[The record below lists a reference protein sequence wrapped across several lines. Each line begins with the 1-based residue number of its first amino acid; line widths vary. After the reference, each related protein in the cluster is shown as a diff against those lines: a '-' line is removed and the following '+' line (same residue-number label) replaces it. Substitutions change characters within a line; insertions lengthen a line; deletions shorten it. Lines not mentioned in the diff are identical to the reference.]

1 MKGQVDITTGKKLHP
16 AGRKKKVVKKVV
28 EEKPKEKKVEE
39 KLKEEVEENKVA
51 LKPSYRVS
59 KLNIK

>member
-1 MKGQVDITTGKKLHP
+1 MYDKP
-16 AGRKKKVVKKVV
+16 KKKRGRPKKVV
-28 EEKPKEKKVEE
+28 EEKPKEEKVEE
-39 KLKEEVEENKVA
+39 KPKEEVEENKVA

>member
-1 MKGQVDITTGKKLHP
+1 MADKEKIEEE
-16 AGRKKKVVKKVV
+16 VVKEVV
-28 EEKPKEKKVEE
+28 EEKPKEEKVEE
-39 KLKEEVEENKVA
+39 KPKEEEVAENKVA

>member
-1 MKGQVDITTGKKLHP
+1 MEDKP
-16 AGRKKKVVKKVV
+16 KKKRGRPKKVV
-28 EEKPKEKKVEE
+28 EEKPKEEKVEE
-39 KLKEEVEENKVA
+39 KPKEEKVDENKVA

>member
-1 MKGQVDITTGKKLHP
+1 MDDKP
-16 AGRKKKVVKKVV
+16 KKKRGRPKKVV

-39 KLKEEVEENKVA
+39 KPKEEVEENKVA

>member
-1 MKGQVDITTGKKLHP
+1 MDDKP
-16 AGRKKKVVKKVV
+16 KKKRGRPKKVV
-28 EEKPKEKKVEE
+28 EEKPKEEKVEE
-39 KLKEEVEENKVA
+39 KPKEEVEENKVA